1 MHSNFQTTEAR
12 TLNKPEPEIENGV
25 RADRG
30 VDDAYRRF
38 AVSYKAGDVAALI
51 NVYRQDARYF
61 FPDNKLY
68 YGRGQIREL
77 YTTFFDNARK
87 ANEILIPTFT
97 IKDREKFGNL
107 SCDVGNFTVRVFR
120 RGEPVR
126 QVDGNFVFVLRK
138 VSGEWQIQLQAYN
151 GTGTKKRFVKQR
163 FGNLAKTKKPKPENR
178 SRNRFL
184 S

>member
-1 MHSNFQTTEAR
+1 MDKFLLFSILLTAFIHFNFQTTEAQ
-12 TLNKPEPEIENGV
+12 TLNKPEPRIENGA

-38 AVSYKAGDVAALI
+38 AVSYKAGDVGALVS
-51 NVYRQDARYF
+51 VYKEDARYF

-77 YTTFFDNARK
+77 YTAFFENARK

-97 IKDREKFGNL
+97 IKEREKFGNL
-107 SCDVGNFTVRVFR
+107 SYDAGTFTARVFR
-120 RGEPVR
+120 GDELVR

-138 VSGEWQIQLQAYN
+138 VSGEWQIQLQSYN
-151 GTGTKKRFVKQR
+151 GTRTK
-163 FGNLAKTKKPKPENR
+163 
-178 SRNRFL
+178 
-184 S
+184 